1 MKIFKSIMGYVLLL
15 ALLSCTEEVDFSQYE
30 DVSLTPSVELAM
42 LYVEAPE
49 EDINLSPDT
58 TFFDFTFSF
67 LAFSEQYV
75 SENLVEGGISYQIE
89 NTTSKPLQITIDFID
104 VNGLV
109 LDTESFTI
117 DSAPTDILDRSVVY
131 GGGGKSLD
139 ILRNTVTLRVVGINL
154 GDSTSVS
161 GLPNPTVVLRSSAE
175 FIIRLV
181 R

>member
-1 MKIFKSIMGYVLLL
+1 MKRFKSIMGYVLLL
-15 ALLSCTEEVDFSQYE
+15 AFLSCTEEVDFSQAE
-30 DVSLTPSVELAM
+30 DVSFTPFIEAAM
-42 LYVEAPE
+42 LYLEAPE
-49 EDINLSPDT
+49 EDINLSADT

-75 SENLVEGGISYQIE
+75 SENLLEGALRYQVE

-104 VNGLV
+104 ENGVV
-109 LDTESFTI
+109 LDTESFSI
-117 DSAPTDILDRSVVY
+117 DPAPTDVLDRSSNY

-139 ILRNTVTLRVVGINL
+139 ILRNTVTLRVTGINL
-154 GDSTSVS
+154 GDSTSTS
-161 GLPNPTVVLRSSAE
+161 GLPNPRVVLRSSAE